1 MTRSEALIE
10 IEASRAAIARDYRGL
25 RAASDVPTRLKQTF
39 RRHPIPWL
47 GGAATLGWI
56 IAGRGRGRKKVMLE
70 KRVGEDGKVTNEK
83 IKSFSILT
91 VLITLIRVVLPLL
104 KPALTAL
111 AAKKFADLA
120 VKLK

>member
-10 IEASRAAIARDYRGL
+10 LDASRAAIARDYRNV
-25 RAASDVPTRLKQTF
+25 RAAADVPTRLKRTF
-39 RRHPIPWL
+39 RRHPMPWL

-56 IAGRGRGRKKVMLE
+56 IAGRGRKRKKVVLE
-70 KRVGEDGKVTNEK
+70 KRVGADGEVKQEK
-83 IKSFSILT
+83 IKSFSILA
-91 VLITLIRVVLPLL
+91 VLITLVRVVIPVL

-120 VKLK
+120 VRLK